1 MPTFNPMNMII
12 NRIQQ
17 RMGMN
22 NPMINNIVGMA
33 QKNDVNGL
41 EQFARNLAKEKGVNI
56 DDYYNQALQ
65 MFGANKQN

>member
-1 MPTFNPMNMII
+1 MNFNPMNMII

-22 NPMINNIVGMA
+22 NPVVNNVIGMA

-41 EQFARNLAKEKGVNI
+41 EQFARNLAKEKGVDI
-56 DDYYNQALQ
+56 DDYYNQACQ
-65 MFGANKQN
+65 MFGMNK